1 MIRLLWESDGPVDFD
16 GQFYRLHHARLDTE
30 PYQDRL
36 PPIWIGAS
44 GPRMLDIAGR
54 YADGWWPAGAW
65 TPEHY
70 AEMLSAVRTSAERA
84 GRDPMAITPCFIQV
98 CLIGQDDAALAEIL
112 EAPLVKAFLL
122 QVSAETLRGF
132 GFEHPM
138 GASWRGF
145 QDIDPA
151 VLTRERIVEFLAGV
165 RPEMLLAVVPHG
177 TPKEVAKIIKTFV
190 DAGLRVPKILD
201 YGAMAGL
208 GYAAA
213 SAANVRAAEDELL
226 QLCGDLSVTAGL
238 DADELLASATADT
251 GLTDYAD
258 PTLPER
264 FAVAVDHLNSLGMD
278 AAGIAAAAQVCGW
291 LLTSRLE
298 FIEDRNRYPIADE
311 VIDAPMF
318 VTGEPRSGTTLM
330 HALMSVDPDARAL
343 RFWEVM
349 YPSPPPGLAGSDD
362 ARRARADDD
371 WREINAKM
379 PKWLHSH
386 PYNDMLG
393 DGLPEDERTW
403 AFDFR
408 VMTPTAWWR
417 VPMQSLVGG
426 LATDATAQYR
436 LHKAMLQQL
445 QYDRPRKYWVLKGF
459 HGFRLKEM
467 FATYP
472 DATLVWLHRDP
483 VQVAASRTMMMAD
496 IVDGIVGP
504 VDLHAEAKKHLEMTR
519 ASIANT
525 MSNPMVDDPRILH
538 VRYTDFIA
546 DQVATVRRY
555 YAFGGREL
563 TARAES
569 AMRSYLAD
577 NRGDRH
583 GKFRYSTQLLIDI
596 GEDLDAL
603 HEEFRP
609 FRERFGVEIENR
621 G

>member
-1 MIRLLWESDGPVDFD
+1 
-16 GQFYRLHHARLDTE
+16 
-30 PYQDRL
+30 
-36 PPIWIGAS
+36 
-44 GPRMLDIAGR
+44 
-54 YADGWWPAGAW
+54 
-65 TPEHY
+65 
-70 AEMLSAVRTSAERA
+70 
-84 GRDPMAITPCFIQV
+84 
-98 CLIGQDDAALAEIL
+98 
-112 EAPLVKAFLL
+112 
-122 QVSAETLRGF
+122 
-132 GFEHPM
+132 
-138 GASWRGF
+138 
-145 QDIDPA
+145 
-151 VLTRERIVEFLAGV
+151 
-165 RPEMLLAVVPHG
+165 
-177 TPKEVAKIIKTFV
+177 
-190 DAGLRVPKILD
+190 
-201 YGAMAGL
+201 
-208 GYAAA
+208 
-213 SAANVRAAEDELL
+213 
-226 QLCGDLSVTAGL
+226 VTAGL
-238 DADELLASATADT
+238 DADALLAAAAAET
-251 GLTDYAD
+251 GLADYGD

-264 FAVAVDHLNSLGMD
+264 FAVAVGHLNSLGMD
-278 AAGIAAAAQVCGW
+278 GTGVAAAAQACRW

-298 FIEDRNRYPIADE
+298 FIEDRNRYPIVDE
-311 VIDAPMF
+311 VIAAPMF

-349 YPSPPPGLAGSDD
+349 YPSPPPGLAGPDD
-362 ARRARADDD
+362 PRREQADAD

-426 LATDATAQYR
+426 LATDARAQYR

-445 QYDRPRKYWVLKGF
+445 QYRRPRKYWVLKGF
-459 HGFRLKEM
+459 HGFRLEEM
-467 FATYP
+467 FETYP

-496 IVDGIVGP
+496 IMDGIVGP

-525 MSNPMVDDPRILH
+525 MRNPMVDDPRILH
-538 VRYTDFIA
+538 VRYTDFVA

-555 YAFGGREL
+555 YAFSGREL
-563 TARAES
+563 TAQADS
-569 AMRSYLAD
+569 AMHDYLAN

-583 GKFRYSTQLLIDI
+583 GKFRYSTKLLIDI
-596 GEDLDAL
+596 GENLDAL